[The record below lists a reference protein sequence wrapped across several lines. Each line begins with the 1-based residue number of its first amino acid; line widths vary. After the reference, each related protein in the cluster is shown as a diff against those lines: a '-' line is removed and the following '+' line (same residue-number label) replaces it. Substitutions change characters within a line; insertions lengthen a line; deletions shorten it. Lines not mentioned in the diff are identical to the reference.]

1 MSNEDAVPP
10 TGEKES
16 TLDLA
21 REFAIAY
28 DDGTF
33 DEDSLGRFV
42 DVLRVEIA
50 RELYVA
56 PTAEQAEGVRVARD
70 AARYRL
76 IRAGFGDFGPEA
88 DLHNAF
94 VDGGEKLDAAL
105 DKLLAA
111 PASSTGDQ
119 A

>member
-1 MSNEDAVPP
+1 MKQTSNADAGAADSRAVALLRSFADRGWHRGTLMLDVEDHLAIMS
-10 TGEKES
+10 
-16 TLDLA
+16 
-21 REFAIAY
+21 AISA
-28 DDGTF
+28 
-33 DEDSLGRFV
+33 
-42 DVLRVEIA
+42 
-50 RELYVA
+50 A

-76 IRAGFGDFGPEA
+76 IRAGFGDFGPEV

-111 PASSTGDQ
+111 PAASTGDQ
-119 A
+119 